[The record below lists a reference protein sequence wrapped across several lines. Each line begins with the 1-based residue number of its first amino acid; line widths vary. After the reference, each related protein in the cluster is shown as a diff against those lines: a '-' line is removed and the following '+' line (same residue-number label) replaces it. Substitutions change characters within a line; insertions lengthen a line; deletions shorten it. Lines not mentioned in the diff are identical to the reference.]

1 MINGIFPIL
10 TFNPSS
16 RKWKCLGT
24 GFFISPVGAFVTAK
38 HLFMNSDGE
47 AEKTLYGV
55 QSLSEKEH
63 HVRPVK
69 KLIYHKDADLI
80 IGLLGNRRIGQK
92 DFPPHLTEY
101 YGLDLNTLENGDEIE
116 TFAYPNTLNTELEGY
131 AFEFSFDG
139 ITSSGSVIDYH
150 EGGSPVV
157 KNRCYQTNMKIDSGA
172 SGGPVFKDGYVV
184 GVNSSGFS
192 LADEE
197 EPLSFITPID
207 YILDLSVTED
217 DRIIPVKELIKEG
230 FIIVK

>member
-1 MINGIFPIL
+1 MINGVFPIL

-47 AEKTLYGV
+47 AEQTLYGI
-55 QSLSEKEH
+55 QSLNDKEH

-101 YGLDLNTLENGDEIE
+101 YGLDLNSLENGDEIE
-116 TFAYPNTLNTELEGY
+116 TFAYPNTLTTELEGN

-184 GVNSSGFS
+184 GVNSSGYS

-217 DRIIPVKELIKEG
+217 DRIIPVTELIKEG
-230 FIIVK
+230 VIIVK